1 MSKPF
6 AIAVAAILL
15 LTAVAI
21 LIVRRVTEPPP
32 PGPAA
37 GSAAASS
44 EAPPQVL
51 SPPSQA
57 DLPASGPAASNTP
70 YGTNPY
76 GAALNQPQPPPPA
89 PGPAAQPAKPVD
101 SEEGD
106 QRRRP
111 PGRVLNR
118 GSRGDR
124 PQQPNQSDE

>member
-1 MSKPF
+1 MTRPF

-15 LTAVAI
+15 LTVGAI
-21 LIVRRVTEPPP
+21 LIVRRVTEPAP
-32 PGPAA
+32 PGPAAA
-37 GSAAASS
+37 GSAAAGA

-51 SPPSQA
+51 VPPSQA
-57 DLPASGPAASNTP
+57 DLPASGPAAGTTP
-70 YGTNPY
+70 SGTNPY
-76 GAALNQPQPPPPA
+76 GATLNQPQAPA
-89 PGPAAQPAKPVD
+89 PVPAAQPAQPVD